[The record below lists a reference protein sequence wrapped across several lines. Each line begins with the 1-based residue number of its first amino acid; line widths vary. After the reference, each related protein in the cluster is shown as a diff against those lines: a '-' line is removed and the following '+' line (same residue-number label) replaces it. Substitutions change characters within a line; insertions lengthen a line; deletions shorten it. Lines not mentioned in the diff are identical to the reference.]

1 MCNDFQFLEST
12 KKHNSSYFFRSGHQ
26 TCSMKKGVLRNF
38 TKFTGKHLC
47 RTLFFKPKACNFIKK
62 ETPAQMFSCEF
73 CEIFRNTFFT
83 EHLWKTAS
91 IFLIS
96 FDVSFKVID
105 SKKLLQFS
113 RLSIYTSLKG
123 LILVSKEN
131 HNKAPITTIF
141 SESRL

>member
-1 MCNDFQFLEST
+1 
-12 KKHNSSYFFRSGHQ
+12 
-26 TCSMKKGVLRNF
+26 
-38 TKFTGKHLC
+38 
-47 RTLFFKPKACNFIKK
+47 
-62 ETPAQMFSCEF
+62 MFSCEF
-73 CEIFRNTFFT
+73 CEIFRNTFLT

-105 SKKLLQFS
+105 FKKLLQFS

-131 HNKAPITTIF
+131 HNKAPIATIF
-141 SESRL
+141 PESRL